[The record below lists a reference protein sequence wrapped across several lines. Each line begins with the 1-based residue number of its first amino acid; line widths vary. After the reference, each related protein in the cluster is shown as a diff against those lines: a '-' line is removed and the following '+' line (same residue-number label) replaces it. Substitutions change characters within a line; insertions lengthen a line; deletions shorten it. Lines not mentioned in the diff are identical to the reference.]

1 MFYNYYRGPRTFY
14 WRIIISNYTHVDL
27 EILINTFNNICDNYV
42 INEELNHDLQNLN
55 CKIKLKNKNYITY
68 IQNIVKTC
76 NLSNDHFLIE
86 SGSGIHYMVKYYKKN
101 NVIAEKNMEYY
112 KTVSK
117 DKKHS
122 KINILIKQFNELK
135 QMINE
140 IKIDCKCNCKI
151 LQNDNYIIE
160 AKNKLKDDLANDIIN
175 KEMYDIKLQY
185 ILSSQDY

>member
-27 EILINTFNNICDNYV
+27 EIIINTFNNICDSYV
-42 INEELNHDLQNLN
+42 INEEIKNDLQNLN

-86 SGSGIHYMVKYYKKN
+86 NGHGIHYMVKYYKKN
-101 NVIAEKNMEYY
+101 NVIAEKNMEYN
-112 KTVSK
+112 KIVSK

-135 QMINE
+135 QMISE